1 MVVKTLIFS
10 SYKGIDKVR
19 GKVFVFYTRTVED
32 KKLTYANVV
41 IVVDKAGFSLAQ
53 FFKFLFGRQFAK
65 SPKVDK

>member
-10 SYKGIDKVR
+10 SYKRVDKVR

-65 SPKVDK
+65 SPKVDE

>member
-1 MVVKTLIFS
+1 MVVKTLVFS
-10 SYKGIDKVR
+10 GYKGIDKVR

-41 IVVDKAGFSLAQ
+41 IVVDKAGFGLAQ

-65 SPKVDK
+65 SPKVDE

>member
-41 IVVDKAGFSLAQ
+41 IVVDKAGLGLSQ

-65 SPKVDK
+65 KPQSR